1 MKLTWLGHSS
11 LKLEI
16 GSKTIFIDPY
26 AGSEED
32 YYPCELVLI
41 SQWSFDHC
49 KMSCV
54 RKAIGDKTHVL
65 GTKEAATNIFP
76 CGELR
81 VGERRIFDNIEI
93 VGVESFN
100 ERPIFRGETKTS
112 MLGFLIKAEGKT
124 IYFMGDSDFF
134 KELTDL
140 KPDLLLIAVGGTY
153 TMTPEEAAKA
163 EDLIAP
169 KLSIPIHWGSLEG
182 TRDNAELYKE
192 LVEQEGGFVK
202 ILEPESSTEI

>member
-1 MKLTWLGHSS
+1 MRITWLGHSS
-11 LKLEI
+11 LKLET
-16 GSKTIFIDPY
+16 GSKIIFIDPY

-32 YYPCELVLI
+32 YYPCNLVLI

-49 KMSCV
+49 KISYV
-54 RKAIGDKTHVL
+54 RKAIGDQTHVL
-65 GTKEAATNIFP
+65 GTKEAAANIYP

-81 VGERRIFDNIEI
+81 VGERRTFDNIEI

-100 ERPIFRGETKTS
+100 EKPTFREETKTS

-134 KELTDL
+134 EELTDL
-140 KPDLLLIAVGGTY
+140 KPDLLLISTGGTY

-163 EDLIAP
+163 THLITP

-182 TRDNAELYKE
+182 TKDSAELYKE
-192 LVEQEGGFVK
+192 LVEQKGGFVK
-202 ILEPESSTEI
+202 VLEPGNNIII